1 MSVDSQTGVLGQSAE
16 SAIHQGE
23 KILYDLSV
31 PCEWPEVVTV
41 LVRWFIHRALNVM
54 HIYI

>member
-1 MSVDSQTGVLGQSAE
+1 MSVGSAGVSGSAE
-16 SAIHQGE
+16 GE

-41 LVRWFIHRALNVM
+41 LVRSINLLS
-54 HIYI
+54 